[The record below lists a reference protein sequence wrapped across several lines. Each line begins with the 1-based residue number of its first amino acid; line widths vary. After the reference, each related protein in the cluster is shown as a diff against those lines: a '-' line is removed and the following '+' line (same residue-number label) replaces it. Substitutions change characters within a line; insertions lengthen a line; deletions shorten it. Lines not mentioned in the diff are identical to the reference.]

1 MIVSARTLL
10 PLLAV
15 LLSGPLAG
23 CDLFGPRDP
32 EPPIDE
38 GSGFE
43 VPTAPNILLDN
54 LRRSITEANAIDYRR
69 NFSDGTAGLPSFRF
83 TPASD
88 GASIDPGLFAN
99 WTVAEEEEYIRDLFS
114 ELVEGG
120 IASLVLTPPDVSEAA
135 LGDSLLYAADY
146 ALNVPHTRSGVEREA
161 FGRFVVTMKLSERN
175 EWYITAW
182 QDIALDDRSTWSVI
196 KARFAR

>member
-69 NFSDGTAGLPSFRF
+69 NF
-83 TPASD
+83 
-88 GASIDPGLFAN
+88 
-99 WTVAEEEEYIRDLFS
+99 YIVIVKNLS
-114 ELVEGG
+114 QQKYSPLQCPLVKRVVE
-120 IASLVLTPPDVSEAA
+120 P
-135 LGDSLLYAADY
+135 
-146 ALNVPHTRSGVEREA
+146 VER
-161 FGRFVVTMKLSERN
+161 
-175 EWYITAW
+175 
-182 QDIALDDRSTWSVI
+182 
-196 KARFAR
+196 